1 MQSRTAAAA
10 ALSGAADSQSAAV
23 ARVADSQRAAVAGAG
38 DSQPAD
44 AGGAAGGPP
53 PDAAAGDPGLTREWR
68 APFVLDLPRTVGV
81 HARGRGDPA
90 FRVTPDGCIW
100 RTSLTPEGPG
110 TLRVAP
116 ARPASPEAAPGAVAP
131 GAGPPEGTFRVRPP
145 GATSGPRPP
154 GATSGGRPPPEAASG
169 AGPQA
174 AVTVIRAA
182 AWGPGAAWLLRELPG
197 LLGADDDRAGFEPA
211 HPVLRELSVR
221 HPGVRVGRSGRV
233 LEALVPAV
241 LEQKVV
247 GVEAR
252 RAWRYLLLKF
262 GDPAPGPAPAGM
274 RVPPPPRVWRRIPS
288 WEWHRAGVEGVRA
301 RTIIGAAE
309 VAGRLEEIVTMP
321 SGAADLRLRSLPGI
335 GVWTSA
341 EVRQRACGDADAVSV
356 GDYHL
361 PSAVGWAL
369 AGRVVDDAGM
379 LELLAPYAG
388 HRHRAA
394 RLVELGGI
402 RPPRRGP
409 RMSVRDYRAF

>member
-1 MQSRTAAAA
+1 M
-10 ALSGAADSQSAAV
+10 
-23 ARVADSQRAAVAGAG
+23 
-38 DSQPAD
+38 
-44 AGGAAGGPP
+44 
-53 PDAAAGDPGLTREWR
+53 
-68 APFVLDLPRTVGV
+68 
-81 HARGRGDPA
+81 
-90 FRVTPDGCIW
+90 
-100 RTSLTPEGPG
+100 
-110 TLRVAP
+110 
-116 ARPASPEAAPGAVAP
+116 
-131 GAGPPEGTFRVRPP
+131 
-145 GATSGPRPP
+145 
-154 GATSGGRPPPEAASG
+154 
-169 AGPQA
+169 
-174 AVTVIRAA
+174 
-182 AWGPGAAWLLRELPG
+182 
-197 LLGADDDRAGFEPA
+197 LGADDDRAGFDPA
-211 HPVLRELSVR
+211 HPVLRELSAA
-221 HPGVRVGRSGRV
+221 HQGVRVGRSGRV

-274 RVPPPPRVWRRIPS
+274 RVCPPPRIWCRIPS

-309 VAGRLEEIVTMP
+309 VAGRLEEIVTMT
-321 SGAADLRLRSLPGI
+321 SGAADRRLRSLPGI

-341 EVRQRACGDADAVSV
+341 EARQRACGDADAVSV

-402 RPPRRGP
+402 HPPRRGP
-409 RMSVRDYRAF
+409 RMSVRDYRSF

>member
-1 MQSRTAAAA
+1 MPGVPDLTART
-10 ALSGAADSQSAAV
+10 V
-23 ARVADSQRAAVAGAG
+23 
-38 DSQPAD
+38 
-44 AGGAAGGPP
+44 AGGAAGAGGRPGAAGGESGPP
-53 PDAAAGDPGLTREWR
+53 AASGSGPLAAAGPSAAVSDSGSTLEWP
-68 APFVLDLPRTVGV
+68 APFVLDLPRTLGV

-90 FRVTPDGCIW
+90 YQVTPDGYIW
-100 RTSLTPEGPG
+100 RTALTPEGPG

-116 ARPASPEAAPGAVAP
+116 ACPAQAGSAAEPAP
-131 GAGPPEGTFRVRPP
+131 D
-145 GATSGPRPP
+145 
-154 GATSGGRPPPEAASG
+154 
-169 AGPQA
+169 
-174 AVTVIRAA
+174 TVVRAA

-197 LLGADDDRAGFEPA
+197 MLGADDDRAGFAPA
-211 HPVLRELSVR
+211 HPLLRELSAR
-221 HPGVRVGRSGRV
+221 HPGVRVGRSGRI

-247 GVEAR
+247 GAEAR

-262 GDPAPGPAPAGM
+262 GGPAPGPAPAGM
-274 RVPPPPRVWRRIPS
+274 RVSPPARIWCRIPS

-309 VAGRLEEIVTMP
+309 VAGRLEEIVAMP
-321 SGAADLRLRSLPGI
+321 PADADRRLRSLPGI

-369 AGRVVDDAGM
+369 AGRRVDDAGM

-394 RLVELGGI
+394 RLVELAGI
-402 RPPRRGP
+402 RPPRHGP
-409 RMSVRDYRAF
+409 RMSIRDYRSF

>member
-1 MQSRTAAAA
+1 V
-10 ALSGAADSQSAAV
+10 SGVPELAV
-23 ARVADSQRAAVAGAG
+23 PAVAGDG
-38 DSQPAD
+38 EDGRPAT
-44 AGGAAGGPP
+44 AGGESRLRAAAGGEDGRPP
-53 PDAAAGDPGLTREWR
+53 AASGLPAAAGGEEGRPAGASDARRTLEWR
-68 APFVLDLPRTVGV
+68 APFVLDLPRTLGV

-90 FRVTPDGCIW
+90 YQVTPDGYIW
-100 RTSLTPEGPG
+100 RTALTPEGPG

-116 ARPASPEAAPGAVAP
+116 ARPALDGTAAEPAP
-131 GAGPPEGTFRVRPP
+131 
-145 GATSGPRPP
+145 
-154 GATSGGRPPPEAASG
+154 
-169 AGPQA
+169 
-174 AVTVIRAA
+174 VTVVRGA

-197 LLGADDDRAGFEPA
+197 MLGADDDRAGFAPA
-211 HPVLRELSVR
+211 HPLLRELSAR

-247 GVEAR
+247 GAEAR

-274 RVPPPPRVWRRIPS
+274 RVSPPPQAWCRIPS

-301 RTIIGAAE
+301 RTIIAAAE

-321 SGAADLRLRSLPGI
+321 PADADRRLRSLPGI

-341 EVRQRACGDADAVSV
+341 EARQRACGDADAVSV

-369 AGRVVDDAGM
+369 AGRRVDDAGM

-394 RLVELGGI
+394 RLVELTGI
-402 RPPRRGP
+402 GPPRRGP
-409 RMSVRDYRAF
+409 RMSIRDYRSF

>member
-1 MQSRTAAAA
+1 MQSPAAAA
-10 ALSGAADSQSAAV
+10 AAWSGASDSPASAV
-23 ARVADSQRAAVAGAG
+23 ARVAGNGPAAGAG
-38 DSQPAD
+38 DSQP
-44 AGGAAGGPP
+44 GAAGGPP
-53 PDAAAGDPGLTREWR
+53 PDAPGDPGVTREWR

-81 HARGRGDPA
+81 HARGHGDPA

-110 TLRVAP
+110 TLRIAP
-116 ARPASPEAAPGAVAP
+116 ARPASPEAAPGALLPEATLGARPPEATLGARPPEATLRARPPGAP
-131 GAGPPEGTFRVRPP
+131 GAG
-145 GATSGPRPP
+145 
-154 GATSGGRPPPEAASG
+154 
-169 AGPQA
+169 AG

-182 AWGPGAAWLLRELPG
+182 AWGPGAAWLLRELPA
-197 LLGADDDRAGFEPA
+197 LLGGDDDRAGFAPA
-211 HPVLRELSVR
+211 HPVLRELSAR

-274 RVPPPPRVWRRIPS
+274 RVPPPPAIWRRIPS

-321 SGAADLRLRSLPGI
+321 SGAADRRLRSLPGI